1 MVTSAKMPTNKSS
14 FGIITD
20 QETKVDLLNNEA
32 IAKTIV
38 GLITE
43 TLDKPMTIGVH
54 GDWGAGKSSILEM
67 IKGAFEEE
75 NEIVCIKFNGWQFQ
89 GFEDAK
95 IAVIEGIV
103 TELIERRPIL
113 TKATEQVKNIFRS
126 IDWLKAAKSA
136 GGLAFTAFTG
146 MPAPGQI
153 KNIVE
158 GVKSFIANPA
168 SASDAIENTEL
179 SNIDVTG
186 LIKETASK
194 NVPKEIKEFRK
205 AFEDLI
211 EKAKIKR
218 LIVLID
224 DLDRCLPET
233 TIETLEAIRLFVFLP
248 QTVFIVGADEAMIE
262 YSVKQHFPDL
272 SNTGNSATYSRSYL
286 EKLIQVP
293 MRIPSLGE
301 TETRIY
307 ITLLLIGS
315 VLGESSEEFDA
326 ILQLGKQAL
335 QKPWEGS
342 GINEE
347 EIKSVLKDRYTE
359 VQPSMLLAEQITP
372 ILSAGTKGNPRQ
384 IKRFLN
390 ALNLR
395 MRVSEERGF
404 GNAINVSV
412 LAKLMLAEMF
422 LPQTVFEHIA
432 SSVANSEEGI
442 CIELVALEAAHST
455 DKNGNNETTQDN
467 IILEDWKLQ
476 SEVTKWASIQPFFEK
491 NSLKPY
497 LFVIKDRKNY
507 LGRSAPLSP
516 KLNALI
522 KKLIGGK
529 TSAKSVNKD
538 LKLLSSDEVEVLFK
552 QLKIKFLENDS
563 FTTKPI
569 ELIGIEELIQSQ
581 PSLQIQFVELF
592 EGIQLD
598 KIGFWFATGHEKIIT
613 DVTAK
618 KKHETIKQKWLNLE
632 QNKAMR
638 SGLSTLIGGNQ

>member
-38 GLITE
+38 GLISE

-67 IKGAFEEE
+67 IKGTFEEE
-75 NEIVCIKFNGWQFQ
+75 EEIVCIKFNGWQFQ

-168 SASDAIENTEL
+168 SASEAIENTEL

-326 ILQLGKQAL
+326 ILQLGKRAL

-347 EIKSVLKDRYTE
+347 EIKYVLKDRYTE

-442 CIELVALEAAHST
+442 CIELVALEAAQST
-455 DKNGNNETTQDN
+455 DKNGNDETTQDN

-507 LGRSAPLSP
+507 LGISAPLSP

-569 ELIGIEELIQSQ
+569 ELTGIEELIQSQ
-581 PSLQIQFVELF
+581 PSLQMQFVELF